1 MLLTEQAGP
10 VLTLAINDPERRNPL
25 TNDVVEGLTEA
36 IGSAGDSV
44 RVIVVTGTGEQA
56 FCAGGDL
63 AGGFFENPIETHRQR
78 GSLAELFRSMRLA
91 SQPIVARVNGHALAG
106 GFGLMLACDMAVA
119 ADDATFGMPEIN
131 VGLWPMMISALVHQT
146 LPQKLAFD
154 LMMSG
159 RRMTASEALAAGAV
173 SRVVPGTDLD
183 TTVDEL
189 VASLLEKSPAILAL
203 GKASFY
209 STVDMGFDAAL
220 DALAGGLTAVALTED
235 AKEGTRAF
243 VEKRPANFTGR

>member
-25 TNDVVEGLTEA
+25 TNEVVDGLTEA
-36 IGSAGDSV
+36 IRCAGDSV
-44 RVIVVTGTGEQA
+44 RVIVVTGAGEKA

-78 GSLAELFRSMRLA
+78 GGLAELFRSMRMA
-91 SQPIVARVNGHALAG
+91 RQPIVARVNGHALAG
-106 GFGLMLACDMAVA
+106 GFGLMLACDIAVA
-119 ADDATFGMPEIN
+119 ADHATFGMPEIN
-131 VGLWPMMISALVHQT
+131 VGLWPMMISALVQQA
-146 LPQKLAFD
+146 LPQKLAID

-159 RRMTASEALAAGAV
+159 RRMTGSEALAAGAI
-173 SRVVPGTDLD
+173 SRVVAGIDLD
-183 TTVDEL
+183 TTVEEL
-189 VASLLEKSPAILAL
+189 VGALLEKSPAILAL

-209 STVDMGFDAAL
+209 STDDMGFDSAL
-220 DALAGGLTAVALTED
+220 DSLAAGLTAVALTED
-235 AKEGTRAF
+235 AREGTRAF

>member
-25 TNDVVEGLTEA
+25 TNEVVESMTEA
-36 IGSAGDSV
+36 IGSAGESV
-44 RVIVVTGTGEQA
+44 RVIVVTGTGDKA

-78 GSLAELFRSMRLA
+78 GGLAELFRSMRLA
-91 SQPIVARVNGHALAG
+91 RQPIVARVNGHALAG
-106 GFGLMLACDMAVA
+106 GFGLMLACDLAVA
-119 ADDATFGMPEIN
+119 SDRATFGMPEIN
-131 VGLWPMMISALVHQT
+131 VGLWPMMISALVHQS

-173 SRVVPGTDLD
+173 SRVVPGADLD
-183 TTVDEL
+183 MTVEQL
-189 VASLLEKSPAILAL
+189 VASLLEKSPAVLAL

-209 STVDMGFDAAL
+209 ASVDMGFDAAL
-220 DALAGGLTAVALTED
+220 DSLAGGLTAVALTED
-235 AKEGTRAF
+235 AREGTRAF